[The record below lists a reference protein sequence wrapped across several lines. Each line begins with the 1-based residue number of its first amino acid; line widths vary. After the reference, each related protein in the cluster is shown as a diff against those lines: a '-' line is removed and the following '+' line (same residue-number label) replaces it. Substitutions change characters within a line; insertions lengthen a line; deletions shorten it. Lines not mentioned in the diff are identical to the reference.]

1 MHGGT
6 QGGGMARPKP
16 VTGKKRGAAGRGT
29 LKEKGAAAVT
39 VRGAGALRPG
49 SGAEEELFRTVVR
62 KMSAEFIKKYHPG
75 AIAGGT
81 PRQRL
86 KNALIAVGK
95 FSRKTRK
102 LSQPQLAGGGPGKN
116 ALARFSDVNFTEY
129 VKVVALLAAECRP
142 ASSVRRHSIPFMVD
156 ALLSVMVFP
165 LVMRETLAGT
175 ALELDSVEE
184 ETFSDAGIED
194 RAEIAVRG
202 IGL

>member
-1 MHGGT
+1 MK
-6 QGGGMARPKP
+6 RSKP
-16 VTGKKRGAAGRGT
+16 VTGQKHRSAGRRP
-29 LKEKGAAAVT
+29 LKEKRTTAVA
-39 VRGAGALRPG
+39 VREAGALRPR
-49 SGAEEELFRTVVR
+49 SGAREELFRAAVR
-62 KMSAEFIKKYHPG
+62 KMSAEFVKKFRPG
-75 AIAGGT
+75 WIVGST
-81 PRQRL
+81 PRERL

-102 LSQPQLAGGGPGKN
+102 LAPPRQAEAVPGKN
-116 ALARFSDVNFTEY
+116 AMARFTDANFTEY